1 MAEKRNLTLDGG
13 LRLCQCNTYAVGSN
27 DFVEDDTSS
36 GLYCSSYCRRFYGE
50 NMEKVNPVGKDGK
63 VSKHHTGIKVYP
75 KLDQDCDYCGT
86 HMFLTY
92 SNATKNGSKRFCGR
106 DCYYAMLRS
115 RRKVKPR
122 WGLLRS
128 LQQRGPLNARELSY
142 ILNRWEYSAN
152 PRTVGGLLRV
162 YILKNIVTKD
172 SQGNYHLTDDR
183 PVGWLA
189 AHE

>member
-1 MAEKRNLTLDGG
+1 MAEKKNLTLDGG

-27 DFVEDDTSS
+27 DFVEDDTST

-50 NMEKVNPVGKDGK
+50 NMEMVNPVGKDGK

-86 HMFLTY
+86 HMLLTY

-162 YILKNIVTKD
+162 YLLKGIVTKD
-172 SQGNYHLTDDR
+172 EQGNYHLTDDR

-189 AHE
+189 GHE

>member
-1 MAEKRNLTLDGG
+1 MAEKKNLTLDGG

-27 DFVEDDTSS
+27 DFVEDDTST
-36 GLYCSSYCRRFYGE
+36 GLYCSNYCRRFYGG
-50 NMEKVNPVGKDGK
+50 NMQKVNPVGKDGK

-75 KLDQDCDYCGT
+75 KLDQNCDYCGT
-86 HMFLTY
+86 HMLLTY

-128 LQQRGPLNARELSY
+128 LKQRGPLNARELSY

-162 YILKNIVTKD
+162 YLLKGIVTKD
-172 SQGNYHLTDDR
+172 EQGKYHLTDDR

-189 AHE
+189 GHE